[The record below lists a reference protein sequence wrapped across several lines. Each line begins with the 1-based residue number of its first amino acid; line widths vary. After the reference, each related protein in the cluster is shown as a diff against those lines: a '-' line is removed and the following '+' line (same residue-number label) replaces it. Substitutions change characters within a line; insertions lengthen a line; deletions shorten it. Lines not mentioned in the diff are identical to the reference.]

1 MSGRASDYGCSSRD
15 SRDLCL
21 VTAPDD
27 RPSLSIMGIGPM
39 CLALEIPALG
49 HGLFT
54 LALDRA
60 LRELHAQ
67 GEANITRIRER
78 TEEHMKVLCREY
90 DMPSQPGVSYSCSG
104 SFKNGMLW

>member
-1 MSGRASDYGCSSRD
+1 
-15 SRDLCL
+15 
-21 VTAPDD
+21 
-27 RPSLSIMGIGPM
+27 MGIGPM

-67 GEANITRIRER
+67 GEATITRIRER

-90 DMPSQPGVSYSCSG
+90 DMPSPPHVSHTWSG
-104 SFKNGMLW
+104 GFENQRFW